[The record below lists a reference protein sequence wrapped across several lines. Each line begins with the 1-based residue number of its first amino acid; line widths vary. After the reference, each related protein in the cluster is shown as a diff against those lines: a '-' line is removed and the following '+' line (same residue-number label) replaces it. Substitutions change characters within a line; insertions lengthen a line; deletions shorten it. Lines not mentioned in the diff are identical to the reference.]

1 MEFIGKF
8 HPLIVHLPIGLIIA
22 AFGLELL
29 FLKKDNPNAL
39 RSIRFL
45 LGLGSITAIIS
56 AILGYFLS
64 MDGGYDDRLIFIHQW
79 FGIGFA
85 VCASIFYVTRKIYK
99 HKIVLWSGWFVVLL
113 VLTIAGHFGGSLTH
127 GENYLIESSPGFVK
141 KLFSYEQKKQLNKPL
156 DSAVV
161 FEDIIQPII
170 KQKCG
175 NCHNNRKKQG
185 GLNLQTVAGWE
196 KGGKNGQLFKLEEV
210 MESLILERIY
220 LPVKEKG
227 HMPPSGKPQLA
238 SAEVALLEWWIEQGG
253 NYQIKVSSLEKNRR
267 INKILQP
274 EFTEKNIYDQILAP
288 AFDQNALRR
297 LQSEGLRILPAA
309 RGSTFLEISFSGDT
323 IVNQN
328 QLKSLLKLSDN
339 ITRIDFSFSGVTDE
353 QLELL
358 DQFINL
364 IHVSLANIVISD
376 KGVSHLNNLENL
388 QYLNLHSTNISDD
401 CLADIGEISSLKKVF
416 FWNTNISADALEKL
430 AKNRPDMKLE
440 N

>member
-1 MEFIGKF
+1 M
-8 HPLIVHLPIGLIIA
+8 
-22 AFGLELL
+22 
-29 FLKKDNPNAL
+29 
-39 RSIRFL
+39 
-45 LGLGSITAIIS
+45 
-56 AILGYFLS
+56 
-64 MDGGYDDRLIFIHQW
+64 
-79 FGIGFA
+79 
-85 VCASIFYVTRKIYK
+85 
-99 HKIVLWSGWFVVLL
+99 
-113 VLTIAGHFGGSLTH
+113 
-127 GENYLIESSPGFVK
+127 
-141 KLFSYEQKKQLNKPL
+141 NKPL

-161 FEDIIQPII
+161 FDDIIQPII

-253 NYQIKVSSLEKNRR
+253 DYQIKVSSLEKNRR

-309 RGSTFLEISFSGDT
+309 RGSTFLEVSFSGD
-323 IVNQN
+323 I
-328 QLKSLLKLSDN
+328 
-339 ITRIDFSFSGVTDE
+339 
-353 QLELL
+353 
-358 DQFINL
+358 
-364 IHVSLANIVISD
+364 
-376 KGVSHLNNLENL
+376 
-388 QYLNLHSTNISDD
+388 
-401 CLADIGEISSLKKVF
+401 
-416 FWNTNISADALEKL
+416 
-430 AKNRPDMKLE
+430 
-440 N
+440 